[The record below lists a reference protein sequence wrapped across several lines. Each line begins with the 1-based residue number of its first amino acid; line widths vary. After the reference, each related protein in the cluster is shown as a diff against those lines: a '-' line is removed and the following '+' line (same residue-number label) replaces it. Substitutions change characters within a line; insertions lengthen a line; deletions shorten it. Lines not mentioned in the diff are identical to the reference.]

1 MRTLFVTMC
10 SCLLMMSFPTGAWAK
25 KGFKAQHVILIGLDA
40 WGSYSME
47 KAEIRTPFVIAGKR
61 VHRRGAFTES
71 MVQYDVA
78 ATIAHI
84 FGLKQPQ
91 VWTGRAMTQLFK

>member
-10 SCLLMMSFPTGAWAK
+10 SCLLLMMSFPTGAWAK

-40 WGSYSME
+40 WGSYS
-47 KAEIRTPFVIAGKR
+47 I
-61 VHRRGAFTES
+61 
-71 MVQYDVA
+71 
-78 ATIAHI
+78 
-84 FGLKQPQ
+84 LKQPQ